1 MATVIDRWKVEP
13 DRYGHGKRY
22 QVRYRDD
29 LKNWRRKAF
38 TNKAD
43 ATRYATSV
51 QHQLD
56 SGLFRDPKSGTVPF
70 AMYANAWFASRVD
83 LSPSTNNS
91 YRGCL
96 DNHILPAIG
105 SIELSRLRAEHG
117 RTFIAGF
124 AGEKSA
130 TARKAAML
138 VSSILKSAVLDG
150 ILVSN
155 PFAHVA
161 LPKANQT
168 VPNPFEPDE
177 LQALIAAINPWYK
190 CFVLSAGILGARWG
204 ELAGLRPQSIDLLHR
219 RVHIKEQ
226 LSDATGS
233 PTIAPLK
240 TAASHRSISIPKF
253 LATHLE
259 QQLAKRSTQ
268 EFVFT
273 TASGDPLRKS
283 NFNRRNWQPAIKTS
297 QLYGHKF
304 HDLRATA
311 VALAIAE
318 GAHPKAIQQRLG
330 HASITTT
337 LNTYGH
343 MFPSLD
349 VDIADRLDVSMGTAF
364 ETAS

>member
-124 AGEKSA
+124 AGERGA

-138 VSSILKSAVLDG
+138 VSSILKSAVLDFSFKH
-150 ILVSN
+150 LETLLSPTALDTCLQFPYFN
-155 PFAHVA
+155 FFTFCSFSRTSELFAHR
-161 LPKANQT
+161 NQSRQHS
-168 VPNPFEPDE
+168 F
-177 LQALIAAINPWYK
+177 
-190 CFVLSAGILGARWG
+190 
-204 ELAGLRPQSIDLLHR
+204 
-219 RVHIKEQ
+219 
-226 LSDATGS
+226 
-233 PTIAPLK
+233 
-240 TAASHRSISIPKF
+240 
-253 LATHLE
+253 
-259 QQLAKRSTQ
+259 
-268 EFVFT
+268 
-273 TASGDPLRKS
+273 
-283 NFNRRNWQPAIKTS
+283 
-297 QLYGHKF
+297 
-304 HDLRATA
+304 
-311 VALAIAE
+311 
-318 GAHPKAIQQRLG
+318 
-330 HASITTT
+330 
-337 LNTYGH
+337 
-343 MFPSLD
+343 FPS
-349 VDIADRLDVSMGTAF
+349 
-364 ETAS
+364 